1 MALGKKT
8 KRVVD
13 AEGVAHVNAT
23 FNNTLITITDAHGNA
38 VSWGTAGKAGFKG
51 SKKSTPF
58 AATVAGEQC
67 AREAMSAG
75 VRRVHVRV
83 QGPGSGRESAIQ
95 ALAAAGLQV
104 KSIKD
109 VTPIPHNGCR
119 PPKRRRVGSMR
130 YTGPS
135 CRQCRR
141 EGTKLFLKG
150 TKCFTEKCPVER
162 RPYAPGQHGQ
172 NTARRRKVSEYAKQ
186 LREKQK
192 IKRIYGLSE
201 RQFRNTFERVSTL
214 PGVTGHNLLAALE
227 SRLDNIVYRMGFAA
241 SRKAAR
247 QLIRH
252 RHVEVN
258 GKSVDVPSFVV
269 EPGQEV
275 RVRQKSRELVIVQAA
290 LEVAA
295 RGASP
300 AWIAVDKDT
309 FSGRMLERPQRQSIP
324 IAAQEQLVVELY
336 SK

>member
-1 MALGKKT
+1 
-8 KRVVD
+8 
-13 AEGVAHVNAT
+13 
-23 FNNTLITITDAHGNA
+23 
-38 VSWGTAGKAGFKG
+38 
-51 SKKSTPF
+51 
-58 AATVAGEQC
+58 
-67 AREAMSAG
+67 
-75 VRRVHVRV
+75 
-83 QGPGSGRESAIQ
+83 
-95 ALAAAGLQV
+95 
-104 KSIKD
+104 
-109 VTPIPHNGCR
+109 
-119 PPKRRRVGSMR
+119 MR

-192 IKRIYGLSE
+192 IKRIYGLTE
-201 RQFRNTFERVSTL
+201 KQFRNTFERVSTL

-227 SRLDNIVYRMGFAA
+227 SRLDNMVYRMGFAA

-258 GKSVDVPSFVV
+258 GKGVDIPSFVV
-269 EPGQEV
+269 LPGQEI
-275 RVRQKSRELVIVQAA
+275 RMRTASRELDVVKAA

-295 RGASP
+295 RGATP
-300 AWIAVDKDT
+300 TWLAVDKDT

>member
-1 MALGKKT
+1 
-8 KRVVD
+8 
-13 AEGVAHVNAT
+13 
-23 FNNTLITITDAHGNA
+23 
-38 VSWGTAGKAGFKG
+38 
-51 SKKSTPF
+51 
-58 AATVAGEQC
+58 
-67 AREAMSAG
+67 
-75 VRRVHVRV
+75 
-83 QGPGSGRESAIQ
+83 
-95 ALAAAGLQV
+95 
-104 KSIKD
+104 
-109 VTPIPHNGCR
+109 
-119 PPKRRRVGSMR
+119 MR

-192 IKRIYGLSE
+192 IKRIYGVSE
-201 RQFRNTFERVSTL
+201 RQFRNTFEKVSTL

-227 SRLDNIVYRMGFAA
+227 SRLDNMVYRMGFAP

-252 RHVEVN
+252 RHIEVDS
-258 GKSVDVPSFVV
+258 KSVDIPSYAVQ
-269 EPGQEV
+269 PGQEIKM
-275 RVRQKSRELVIVQAA
+275 RPASRELVLVKEA
-290 LEVAA
+290 LEIAA
-295 RGASP
+295 RGQAP
-300 AWIAVDKDT
+300 TWLAVDKDT
-309 FSGRMLERPQRQSIP
+309 FSGRMLERPQRSMIP

>member
-1 MALGKKT
+1 MA
-8 KRVVD
+8 
-13 AEGVAHVNAT
+13 
-23 FNNTLITITDAHGNA
+23 
-38 VSWGTAGKAGFKG
+38 
-51 SKKSTPF
+51 
-58 AATVAGEQC
+58 
-67 AREAMSAG
+67 
-75 VRRVHVRV
+75 
-83 QGPGSGRESAIQ
+83 
-95 ALAAAGLQV
+95 
-104 KSIKD
+104 
-109 VTPIPHNGCR
+109 
-119 PPKRRRVGSMR
+119 R

-172 NTARRRKVSEYAKQ
+172 NTARRRKTSEYAKQ

-192 IKRIYGLSE
+192 IKRLYGISE
-201 RQFRNTFERVSTL
+201 RQFRNTFEKVSSL

-227 SRLDNIVYRMGFAA
+227 SRLDNMVYRMGFAA

-258 GKSVDVPSFVV
+258 GKNVDIPSYQVR
-269 EPGQEV
+269 PGEEL
-275 RVRQKSRELVIVQAA
+275 RVRQKSREIVAVQAA
-290 LEVAA
+290 MDQAA
-295 RGASP
+295 RGAP
-300 AWIAVDKDT
+300 LAWIAVDKES
-309 FSGRMLERPQRQSIP
+309 FSGRMLERPQRPSIP

>member
-1 MALGKKT
+1 
-8 KRVVD
+8 
-13 AEGVAHVNAT
+13 
-23 FNNTLITITDAHGNA
+23 
-38 VSWGTAGKAGFKG
+38 
-51 SKKSTPF
+51 
-58 AATVAGEQC
+58 
-67 AREAMSAG
+67 
-75 VRRVHVRV
+75 
-83 QGPGSGRESAIQ
+83 
-95 ALAAAGLQV
+95 
-104 KSIKD
+104 
-109 VTPIPHNGCR
+109 
-119 PPKRRRVGSMR
+119 MR

-172 NTARRRKVSEYAKQ
+172 NTARRKKMSEYAKQ

-258 GKSVDVPSFVV
+258 GKSVDIPSFVV
-269 EPGQEV
+269 QPGQEI
-275 RVRQKSRELVIVQAA
+275 RVRQQSRELVLVKEA

-309 FSGRMLERPQRQSIP
+309 CSGRMLERPQRQSIP

>member
-1 MALGKKT
+1 
-8 KRVVD
+8 
-13 AEGVAHVNAT
+13 
-23 FNNTLITITDAHGNA
+23 
-38 VSWGTAGKAGFKG
+38 
-51 SKKSTPF
+51 
-58 AATVAGEQC
+58 
-67 AREAMSAG
+67 
-75 VRRVHVRV
+75 
-83 QGPGSGRESAIQ
+83 
-95 ALAAAGLQV
+95 
-104 KSIKD
+104 
-109 VTPIPHNGCR
+109 
-119 PPKRRRVGSMR
+119 MR

-227 SRLDNIVYRMGFAA
+227 SRLDNMVYRMGFAA

-258 GKSVDVPSFVV
+258 GKSVDIPSFVV
-269 EPGQEV
+269 EPGQEI
-275 RVRQKSRELVIVQAA
+275 RMRQKSRELTIVGAA
-290 LEVAA
+290 LEVAS
-295 RGASP
+295 RGATPS
-300 AWIAVDKDT
+300 WLAVDKDT
-309 FSGRMLERPQRQSIP
+309 FSGRMLERPQRQAIP